1 MQGKSRVMAAV
12 AAGALVVALG
22 AGAARCA
29 IAPQESPQEQAPSA
43 TAGAPEGTGSG
54 AGKAASGAEA
64 LWNTAWTGAD
74 DPTATLRI
82 VEGAMVESAGGSERA
97 WFFSAEEPSEA
108 GGVLSVPIDVKGT
121 GDKAGGLSLIQVSGD
136 GDARTLAC
144 DLLTQ
149 VYVPQKA
156 QDGAFSVTGADDRLS
171 EALGADA
178 AAIEEAVAGKAAEV
192 SPQATGATWDKE
204 VWLDYAGNVAS
215 TTFTLDDPAST
226 VVTVVSRGGS
236 LEAM

>member
-12 AAGALVVALG
+12 AASALTVALG

-29 IAPQESPQEQAPSA
+29 IAPQEGAQGSSQEQAQQA
-43 TAGAPEGTGSG
+43 AAGADAAT
-54 AGKAASGAEA
+54 GKASSGAEA

-82 VEGAMVESAGGSERA
+82 VEGAMVESAGGTERA

-108 GGVLSVPIDVKGT
+108 GGVLSIPIEVKGT

-136 GDARTLAC
+136 GGNRILAC

-149 VYVPQKA
+149 AYVPQRER
-156 QDGAFSVTGADDRLS
+156 DGAFSVTGIDGRLS

-178 AAIEEAVAGKAAEV
+178 AAIEDAVARKAKEV
-192 SPQATGATWDKE
+192 SPQAAGAAWDKE

-215 TTFTLDDPAST
+215 TTCTLDDPAST
-226 VVTVVSRGGS
+226 VVTVVSRGDS